1 MSHLKDYIAGKREI
15 RQYNA
20 ESPFMEKYD
29 SIAKEDGEK
38 QKKINIIK
46 DIARSF
52 DTVFFYFIVFINY
65 TICAYGIYKGHLYVG
80 DMVFLT
86 QLASGITEYISQISQ
101 YKIMMNSVKL
111 DESLPAKQIK
121 SDTIIADNLKE
132 IQTIELNGVTV
143 TYGDKCIL
151 DNISYTFE
159 KNHSYMIIGKS
170 GSGKSTFLQ
179 LLLKINEDYL
189 GDIYFND
196 VNLKHVNKK
205 DLYENIGYVPQD
217 TFIFNKTVEENITF
231 EKSRSINDLLEKL
244 NIEHL
249 ETAILSQ
256 NGENISQGERKRID
270 IARNLWN
277 TPDVLLSDEATA
289 SLDLKNKLDITK
301 RLTENKNF
309 ILISVS
315 HDYTDEMIQMY
326 DHIIELNSGKLMEV
340 DKNEIYKK
348 A

>member
-1 MSHLKDYIAGKREI
+1 
-15 RQYNA
+15 
-20 ESPFMEKYD
+20 
-29 SIAKEDGEK
+29 
-38 QKKINIIK
+38 
-46 DIARSF
+46 
-52 DTVFFYFIVFINY
+52 
-65 TICAYGIYKGHLYVG
+65 
-80 DMVFLT
+80 MVFLT
-86 QLASGITEYISQISQ
+86 QLASGITEYISQISR

-111 DESLPAKQIK
+111 DESLPTKQIK
-121 SDTIIADNLKE
+121 SDTIIADNLKK

-151 DNISYTFE
+151 DNVSYTFE
-159 KNHSYMIIGKS
+159 ENHSYMIIGKS

-189 GDIYFND
+189 GDIYLND
-196 VNLKHVNKK
+196 INLKHINKK
-205 DLYENIGYVPQD
+205 NLYENIGYIPQD

-249 ETAILSQ
+249 EAAILSQ

-277 TPDVLLSDEATA
+277 TPDVLLSDEATT

-326 DHIIELNSGKLMEV
+326 DHIMELNSGKLMEV